1 MGRRIER
8 IRKGLENGVR
18 ANLGV
23 PQDEDSL
30 GYGRMCEEHESGSL
44 ASCLRSKSL

>member
-8 IRKGLENGVR
+8 IRRGFGKGVR
-18 ANLGV
+18 ANVGI

-30 GYGRMCEEHESGSL
+30 GYGRMCEEDES
-44 ASCLRSKSL
+44 RSSAFCPRIKSL